1 MSDEADRI
9 AFLKAKTAEL
19 NRAGL
24 DGGLFVKIPD
34 GHAYSGEAGQIV
46 EDLYP
51 FVSIRPAGRLT
62 LVTMMKSEILSQLP
76 HRQS

>member
-1 MSDEADRI
+1 MSDAANRM
-9 AFLKAKTAEL
+9 ALLNAKTAEL

-24 DGGLFVKIPD
+24 DGGHFVKIPN
-34 GHAYSGEAGQIV
+34 GHRYSGEAGQIV

-51 FVSIRPAGRLT
+51 FVTIRPLGRLA

-76 HRQS
+76 IR